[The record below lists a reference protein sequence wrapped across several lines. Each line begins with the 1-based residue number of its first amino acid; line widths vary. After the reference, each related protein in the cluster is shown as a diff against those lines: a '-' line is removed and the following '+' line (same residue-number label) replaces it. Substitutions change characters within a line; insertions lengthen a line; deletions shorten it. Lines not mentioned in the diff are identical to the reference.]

1 MGVWVNGCMCAWVY
15 ECMGVLMCGCM
26 GVSVCIS
33 VQVRDIQRLMRAH
46 ELQSLSPET
55 KRAAIRKYVIVFL
68 FIFFCLTLLRC
79 GFAVQQ
85 RISKRISI
93 YM

>member
-1 MGVWVNGCMCAWVY
+1 MCVCVYVCMGVWVYGCMGVWVNGCMCAWVY

-55 KRAAIRKYVIVFL
+55 KRAARYASTSL
-68 FIFFCLTLLRC
+68 FFSSFF
-79 GFAVQQ
+79 FV
-85 RISKRISI
+85 
-93 YM
+93 